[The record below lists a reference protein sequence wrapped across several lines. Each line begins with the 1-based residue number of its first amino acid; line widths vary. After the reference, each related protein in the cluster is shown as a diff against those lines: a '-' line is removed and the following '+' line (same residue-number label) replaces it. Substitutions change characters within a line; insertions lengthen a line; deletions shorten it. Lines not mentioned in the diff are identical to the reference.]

1 MSHRVQFVL
10 WIMDEELMKWF
21 VVRSCDLNELLSLRR
36 MMLETGVEC
45 TTIKKEKLQ

>member
-10 WIMDEELMKWF
+10 WVMDEQNMKWF